1 MNRRI
6 MKKGVSLPIA
16 STLLLNVG
24 ANLLGLHRYSY
35 DAFTHTFFASHYMRD
50 WLNLWETRW
59 YGGFPVTGYPPLV
72 HQLIAVVGWFVGIEV
87 SYQIMC
93 IVSAVMLVFSLYK
106 ASLIFVDRSEA
117 KYVALVASLL
127 PSLYL
132 TLYVYGQLPTVFAAA
147 LSFLDAYFFYNYL
160 LDGSPKNLCYTIFL
174 SILVVSSHHFTFVFF
189 LPIVL
194 ILTLLM
200 VLKKRKETRSVF
212 RRLLIAFVTS
222 AFLIIVVMEP
232 FFEFVIETPFQA
244 EIPHATRLNIFADH
258 SHSLLFFW
266 GIYGF
271 TAALIPVGYLII
283 RKRSELLPLFV
294 VFISLFVMGLGGT
307 TPLPRLL
314 LGELWYVL
322 TYDRFAVWASLL
334 FAFLLGIMLK
344 DAGQLVNKYH
354 HQLDIAKKSKA
365 NVKILKASLIIGLAV
380 SSIFAMSLDSFI
392 TTSPIPDSVL
402 REETV
407 DGGYNSARKLPILV
421 DSGIERLDNIKYF
434 PDSEEFIE
442 EFLNRSAEL
451 GIKWV
456 VSADEYYVPFL
467 LGSGYRID
475 AMWNSN
481 PEIKIWSRD
490 QVTMKELQPEE
501 EFSTYQIVV
510 WSFGPLLT
518 LISLSTL
525 YVGGLI
531 GYHERAK

>member
-1 MNRRI
+1 
-6 MKKGVSLPIA
+6 
-16 STLLLNVG
+16 
-24 ANLLGLHRYSY
+24 
-35 DAFTHTFFASHYMRD
+35 
-50 WLNLWETRW
+50 
-59 YGGFPVTGYPPLV
+59 
-72 HQLIAVVGWFVGIEV
+72 
-87 SYQIMC
+87 
-93 IVSAVMLVFSLYK
+93 
-106 ASLIFVDRSEA
+106 
-117 KYVALVASLL
+117 
-127 PSLYL
+127 
-132 TLYVYGQLPTVFAAA
+132 
-147 LSFLDAYFFYNYL
+147 
-160 LDGSPKNLCYTIFL
+160 
-174 SILVVSSHHFTFVFF
+174 
-189 LPIVL
+189 
-194 ILTLLM
+194 M

-212 RRLLIAFVTS
+212 RRLLITFVTS

-402 REETV
+402 REVAEFLERGGDYRYITFGFGQSFMKLSYLCSRETV

-456 VSADEYYVPFL
+456 ISADEFYVPFL
-467 LGSGYRID
+467 LGNGYRID

-525 YVGGLI
+525 YIGGLI
-531 GYHERAK
+531 GYHERAKK